1 MNRMV
6 IIIIGVVLLLVLLG
20 AGFLLLPRLM
30 GSSSSRGQQPAAA
43 PTPIPTT
50 QIVVLTQA
58 VPRGRPIDETVL
70 SLVTIPADLKITGMF
85 TDFAEVVGRKAKFDL
100 EAGIPLTSGMLVD
113 LKGLL
118 SATGSDWALAIPPG
132 KVAITI
138 PITRLSALAYAPQA
152 GDHVDVMV
160 TLMLVDIDQAFQ
172 SLLPNLTGGVVAP
185 GDSIFRG
192 GDQSTGSSTIG
203 ASQGNND
210 MGSQTQSTSRDIT
223 AQGQIETTASSL
235 VAQISPRGVGA
246 MQGRTELDPTLGTP
260 LYVLPS
266 EPQRPRIVTQ
276 SIIQN
281 AIVLRVGTFA
291 NLDEYGNPVKE
302 TTVAAAEPAADA
314 ATGQTGEPT
323 PVPEAK
329 TTRPPDVITLIVSPQ
344 DAVTLNYL
352 LYTGSQLMMVLRSA
366 GDETQF
372 VTDAVT
378 LQFLLERYNIPVPA
392 KLPYGLEPRLDKLV
406 PPGLPNSTPMPTPQT
421 KK

>member
-6 IIIIGVVLLLVLLG
+6 IIIIGVVLLVALLG

-30 GSSSSRGQQPAAA
+30 GGSSSGQQQAAA

-58 VPRGRPIDETVL
+58 VLRGRPIDETVL

-85 TDFAEVVGRKAKFDL
+85 SDFAEVVGRKAKFDL

-160 TLMLVDIDQAFQ
+160 TLMLVDVDQAFQ
-172 SLLPNLTGGVVAP
+172 SILPNLTGGVVAP

-192 GDQSTGSSTIG
+192 GDSSTGSSTLG
-203 ASQGNND
+203 ATQGDND
-210 MGSQTQSTSRDIT
+210 TGSQTQSTSRDIT

-266 EPQRPRIVTQ
+266 ESQRPRIVTQ

-302 TTVAAAEPAADA
+302 DTTAAAPAEEA
-314 ATGQTGEPT
+314 QTGEPT
-323 PVPEAK
+323 PVPAVK
-329 TTRPPDVITLIVSPQ
+329 VTRPPDVITLIVSPQ

-352 LYTGSQLMMVLRSA
+352 IYSGSELMMVMRSA

-392 KLPYGLEPRLDKLV
+392 KLPYGLEPRLDDLIA
-406 PPGLPNSTPMPTPQT
+406 PDMPNDKPIATPET